1 MMSVSTPETAGSGVA
16 PTPGACSQNA
26 ACQPLFFGRR
36 QRISK

>member
-1 MMSVSTPETAGSGVA
+1 MMSVSTPATAGSGDE
-16 PTPGACSQNA
+16 PTPGAWNQNA